1 MGQLISRFD
10 KNKLLQPD
18 DLITSGIACQLLYTH
33 PKTLNELVDSG
44 VIPAVKAQQRTRW
57 DGDSGK
63 WRVFKVS
70 HLLAHAVLKKQPVD
84 ETMLRKQDNP
94 IQMIDKKFNRVFCY
108 GYNVTQVLPDHFQ
121 LLSMR
126 GIYRIL
132 ELCPIVPIL
141 IGPEVDTGRAL
152 GIAEELVFDFDPLD
166 LNIWRQYDPRDR
178 DEKEMM
184 DSFDMQIFKEVFPS
198 LSDTYDYFL
207 TKQES
212 QRANA

>member
-33 PKTLNELVDSG
+33 PKTLNDLVDSG
-44 VIPAVKAQQRTRW
+44 IIPAVKAQQRTRW

-70 HLLAHAVLKKQPVD
+70 HLLAHAVLRKQPVD
-84 ETMLRKQDNP
+84 ETMLKKQDNP
-94 IQMIDKKFNRVFCY
+94 IQMIDKKFNKVFCY
-108 GYNVTQVLPDHFQ
+108 GYDYSQVLPNYFQ
-121 LLSMR
+121 LTSMR

-141 IGPEVDTGRAL
+141 IGPEIELGRAL
-152 GIAEELVFDFDPLD
+152 GLAEELLFDFDPLD
-166 LNIWRQYDPRDR
+166 ISVWRQMDPYGNEDNNVN
-178 DEKEMM
+178 D
-184 DSFDMQIFKEVFPS
+184 FDMSVFKETFANLAS
-198 LSDTYDYFL
+198 ACEFFL
-207 TKQES
+207 TKRGSEN
-212 QRANA
+212 ANA

>member
-18 DLITSGIACQLLYTH
+18 DLITSGIACQLLFTH

-44 VIPAVKAQQRTRW
+44 IIPAVKAQQRTRW

-70 HLLAHAVLKKQPVD
+70 HLLAHAVLRNQPVD
-84 ETMLRKQDNP
+84 ESMLVKYTNP
-94 IQMIDKKFNRVFCY
+94 LQTIHKKFNFIFCY
-108 GYNVTQVLPDHFQ
+108 GYAYNVELPQ
-121 LLSMR
+121 LFNRTNMR
-126 GIYRIL
+126 GVYRIL

-152 GIAEELVFDFDPLD
+152 GIAEELIVDYDPLD
-166 LNIWRQYDPRDR
+166 ITIWRHYDSNDK
-178 DEKEMM
+178 DEQDFM
-184 DSFDMQIFKEVFPS
+184 DSLDMEVFKESFKSVSDVYDFF
-198 LSDTYDYFL
+198 LS
-207 TKQES
+207 KQES
-212 QRANA
+212 DRANA